1 MIATISRFAMA
12 CGFTECFEGI
22 VFLCIKIKKPE
33 NLIYILKERIEDF
46 LFGLGNSNEAVE
58 DNSIDIF

>member
-1 MIATISRFAMA
+1 MA
-12 CGFTECFEGI
+12 RGFTECFKGI
-22 VFLCIKIKKPE
+22 IFLCIKIKKPE

-46 LFGLGNSNEAVE
+46 LFGLGNSNEAVK